1 MVCEQA
7 RKRMMG
13 NGKKP
18 KLVSCPVIKDWI
30 GGAMIVRANIIAKTY
45 VGVFY
50 MFFLRLRSVT
60 RVWPPRLIV
69 GPRPFRSGPKKT
81 STSSEI
87 VWNKIS
93 VVVFGRCQ
101 RASLVARCGSL
112 NLLRFLIFVSI
123 R

>member
-18 KLVSCPVIKDWI
+18 KLVSCPVIKGLDWGRYDCEGEHHCKDI
-30 GGAMIVRANIIAKTY
+30 CWS
-45 VGVFY
+45 FY
-50 MFFLRLRSVT
+50 MVFLRLRSVT
-60 RVWPPRLIV
+60 CVWPPRLIV
-69 GPRPFRSGPKKT
+69 GPTPFRSGPKKT
-81 STSSEI
+81 STLSEI

-112 NLLRFLIFVSI
+112 DLLRFLIFVSI